1 MHEADGRF
9 PLRDRPFL
17 LSPRRA
23 RRTRGRGALHRAGK
37 PFREKGR
44 TAGGGESLGVLGSCA
59 STGKSLSA
67 RNGLQGRARG
77 GEPAGQSQRRE
88 RENGPSPQ
96 PARTPPGRGAR
107 STLSVG
113 PGGTNTAETVS
124 AALSGASERG
134 KRHHA
139 ASAIWRAEIQATE
152 PRIRPAGG
160 GKACPC
166 LPQRVFLPVSFCRPL
181 VCCNAAPFRRLR
193 VPAYPAAPLQV
204 GGCSALLPHCVSL
217 SRARNCCGIFALLLG
232 CAFAP
237 VGYPCIISRGTAH
250 AVPR

>member
-37 PFREKGR
+37 TFREKGR

-88 RENGPSPQ
+88 RENGP
-96 PARTPPGRGAR
+96 ARMPGRPRNRQGHRRGVGRGAPFRLGREGQTPPKLSAPRFPGRLKGESGIMPQAPFGELKSRRR
-107 STLSVG
+107 SRESGLPAVGRLALAFRNGFSFPSPFAGLSCAAMRRLSAACAYQHIRLRRSKWAAAARFCLIAFPFPAPVI
-113 PGGTNTAETVS
+113 AAAFLRCCW
-124 AALSGASERG
+124 AALSR
-134 KRHHA
+134 RWV
-139 ASAIWRAEIQATE
+139 I
-152 PRIRPAGG
+152 
-160 GKACPC
+160 
-166 LPQRVFLPVSFCRPL
+166 L
-181 VCCNAAPFRRLR
+181 V
-193 VPAYPAAPLQV
+193 
-204 GGCSALLPHCVSL
+204 
-217 SRARNCCGIFALLLG
+217 
-232 CAFAP
+232 
-237 VGYPCIISRGTAH
+237 
-250 AVPR
+250 